1 MLPRDGGLNRGP
13 LNYIF
18 FFIVEF
24 VRGPSDSSSQQFVPF
39 ARNSSSRNDYRII
52 RSRERIYLTLLT
64 IFIIRFNHQHSI
76 TKCNS
81 VVRHATLKYAEN
93 CRFAT
98 NAIIT
103 SPTEKMFS
111 NDREIAS
118 GNRSKRN
125 SATLVHVSATPPRV
139 ALGSNYY
146 RYTDTRSST
155 NYPPT
160 FKPGREEE

>member
-1 MLPRDGGLNRGP
+1 MQL
-13 LNYIF
+13 
-18 FFIVEF
+18 E
-24 VRGPSDSSSQQFVPF
+24 
-39 ARNSSSRNDYRII
+39 
-52 RSRERIYLTLLT
+52 
-64 IFIIRFNHQHSI
+64 
-76 TKCNS
+76 
-81 VVRHATLKYAEN
+81 YAEN

-125 SATLVHVSATPPRV
+125 SATLVHVSATLPRV

-160 FKPGREEE
+160 FKPGREKEREGGEKRSFRVGTRATARGILRAHVNGRKAKRSSNVTRVSTVYSVKLSVHRP